1 MDVIDLAA
9 SMQQMHKAV
18 ESKSRKKSKAHA
30 LPPVIGDVLLNCQ
43 IEREIDR
50 DTDKVRDD

>member
-9 SMQQMHKAV
+9 SMQQMHETV
-18 ESKSRKKSKAHA
+18 ERKSRQKSKAHA
-30 LPPVIGDVLLNCQ
+30 LPPIIGDVLLNCQ

-50 DTDKVRDD
+50 DNDKVRDD